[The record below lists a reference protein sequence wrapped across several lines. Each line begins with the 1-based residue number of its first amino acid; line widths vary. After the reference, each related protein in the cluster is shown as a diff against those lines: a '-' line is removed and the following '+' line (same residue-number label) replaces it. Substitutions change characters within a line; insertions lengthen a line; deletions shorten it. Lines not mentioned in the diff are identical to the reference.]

1 MTFKYLCHLINA
13 AVHSCCGEWASE
25 NLSTHPLLEVHRD
38 REVMRK
44 DLSKFKRKHL
54 GLQFPLLQHL
64 FFNKGIYY
72 VVRHLF
78 PVRGFT
84 ANFGVGLLLVFKLVL

>member
-1 MTFKYLCHLINA
+1 MA
-13 AVHSCCGEWASE
+13 GAERWGEE
-25 NLSTHPLLEVHRD
+25 ERKGVFED

-44 DLSKFKRKHL
+44 GLSKFKRKHL
-54 GLQFPLLQHL
+54 GLQFPLLLQHL

-72 VVRHLF
+72 AVRHLF

-84 ANFGVGLLLVFKLVL
+84 ANFGVGLLLVFKPVL